1 MARSSSPRNSETQRP
16 GVENSSM
23 TSSQT
28 RRVKVVPTL
37 ADGHGTIGE
46 FPTMQQPESDPYEQ
60 RTLFNGDAT
69 VDATFAPQFPS
80 SVSDALLQQYQYPE
94 LTAGVEDWA
103 FQGVDMA
110 FIDSLMR
117 GAGDGENGDGEW
129 LT

>member
-1 MARSSSPRNSETQRP
+1 
-16 GVENSSM
+16 
-23 TSSQT
+23 
-28 RRVKVVPTL
+28 VKVVPTL